1 MEKNKL
7 NRFISKYSLS
17 GKANSVIWKIKNNKL
32 ETSFVTE
39 NKSLLGKAEVDN
51 FTFEDAE
58 IGIYDTDQLQKL
70 LNVLSDNISLSLR
83 KFAEKPLSLNVESEN
98 TSVEFVLSDTSV
110 IPEPPKMKKIPEFET
125 EIKVDSSFV
134 NSFIKGKT
142 ALPDNSTFTVV
153 KNTDGC
159 NVVIGH
165 SNTTTNR
172 VNISV
177 ENIKCGI
184 DNNLSFDADLFK
196 EILQSNRECSNAVLQ
211 ISNEGLAKIKFNVD
225 DFVAEYF
232 MVAKSEDQ

>member
-17 GKANSVIWKIKNNKL
+17 GKANSVIWEVKNNKL
-32 ETSFVTE
+32 KTSFVTD
-39 NKSLLGKAEVDN
+39 NRSLLGKVKVDN
-51 FTFEDAE
+51 FSFEDAE

-98 TSVEFVLSDTSV
+98 TSVEFVLSDLSV
-110 IPEPPKMKKIPEFET
+110 IQEPPTMKKIPEFET
-125 EIKVDSSFV
+125 EIKVDSAFV

-153 KNTDGC
+153 KNNNGC
-159 NVVIGH
+159 NIVIGH

-184 DNNLSFDADLFK
+184 DNNLSFDADILK

-225 DFVAEYF
+225 DFAAEYF

>member
-7 NRFISKYSLS
+7 DRFINKYSLS
-17 GKANSVIWKIKNNKL
+17 GNANSVKWKSNEGSL
-32 ETSFVTE
+32 VTSFVTE
-39 NKSLLGKAEVDN
+39 DKSLLGEVTLDKFN
-51 FTFEDAE
+51 FEKCE
-58 IGIYDTDQLQKL
+58 LGIYDTTQLQKL
-70 LNVLSDNISLSLR
+70 LSVLSDNIDLSLN
-83 KFAEKPLSLNVESEN
+83 KFGEKPLSLGMANDSTAVDY
-98 TSVEFVLSDTSV
+98 VLSDLSV
-110 IPEPPKMKKIPEFET
+110 IPEPPKMKKIPAFET
-125 EIKVDSSFV
+125 EIKVDSAFV

-153 KNTDGC
+153 KNNNGC
-159 NVVIGH
+159 NIVIGH

-232 MVAKSEDQ
+232 MVAKSETE